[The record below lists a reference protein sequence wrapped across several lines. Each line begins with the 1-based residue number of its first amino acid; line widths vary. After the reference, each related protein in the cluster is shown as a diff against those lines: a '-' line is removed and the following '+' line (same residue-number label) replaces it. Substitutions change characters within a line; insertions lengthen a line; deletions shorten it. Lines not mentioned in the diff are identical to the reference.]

1 MIEREG
7 VGGAWEKGSVKCDV
21 IDGTLASPL
30 KSSKQFY
37 SHNNEHICPIEFLLE
52 RKPGRTCF
60 FLK

>member
-37 SHNNEHICPIEFLLE
+37 CHNNEHICPVST
-52 RKPGRTCF
+52 RTETWSDMF